1 MQITRRKLLR
11 PLLTLAA
18 VAVAAAA
25 SLPADAQESAAR
37 PLRFVVPY
45 GAGTTTDG
53 ITRFIAD
60 RIHVQTG
67 QTVIVEN
74 RPGAL
79 GNIGADYVAK
89 EKPDGRTF
97 LFSGNNTHAANVHLF
112 AKLPFDPQKD
122 FAPITTL
129 ARVPYILVV
138 NPRKVPVKTLKEF
151 VAFAKA
157 HPGKLNYPS
166 AAVGSRVAAE
176 LLKQAAGFDALNI
189 DYKASTQA
197 LTDLLSGELDFYF
210 SDPALVMPHIRSGSL
225 TALAVTMDQR
235 VSTAPDVPTVAEQGY
250 PNFNLFSWL
259 GIWTTAG
266 SPPETVN
273 ATGRLIN
280 RILESPEGIEM
291 IEKRGLIPFPGTPES
306 LRQLQTR
313 DTETWGR
320 VIRAAGI
327 QPG

>member
-1 MQITRRKLLR
+1 MQFTRRELLR
-11 PLLTLAA
+11 HLPALTAA
-18 VAVAAAA
+18 VAG
-25 SLPADAQESAAR
+25 LPALAQEFPAKQMK
-37 PLRFVVPY
+37 FVVPY

-53 ITRFIAD
+53 IARFFAD
-60 RIHVQTG
+60 HVRTLTG

-79 GNIGADYVAK
+79 GNIGAEYVAK
-89 EKPDGRTF
+89 EKPDGYTV

-112 AKLPFDPQKD
+112 TKLPFDPQKD
-122 FAPITTL
+122 FVPITTF

-138 NPRKVPVKTLKEF
+138 NPRKVPVKALKEF

-157 HPGKLNYPS
+157 NPGKMSYPS
-166 AAVGSRVAAE
+166 AAVGSRVAVE
-176 LLKQAAGFDALNI
+176 LLKPAAGFEAVNV

-210 SDPALVMPHIRSGSL
+210 SDPSLVMPHIRAGKL
-225 TALAVTMDQR
+225 TALAVSMNQR
-235 VSTAPDVPTVAEQGY
+235 VSTAPEVPTVAEQGY

-266 SPPETVN
+266 APPEAVN
-273 ATGRLIN
+273 ATSRLIN
-280 RILESPEGIEM
+280 RILATPEGLDM
-291 IEKRGLIPFPGTPES
+291 IEKRGLIAFPGTPES
-306 LRQLQTR
+306 LRQLQTV

-327 QPG
+327 KPE